1 MSAVTKVQDSVV
13 TQAEHWQTRRKR
25 ELEELRAFVTE
36 CDLSELFQ
44 KFLEKKK
51 KKPLLHPSGDGGDGG
66 GDADP
71 DGDDNTDEE
80 RGNLTVMYQN
90 ETGPMKKAALKV
102 CFEDDDWEIVRMMLR
117 GHVRL
122 NPSVVITLFE
132 EPNGEVL
139 EDDGAIPLFEYEGG
153 NDTIFA
159 TMEQDI
165 HNDEPFITVFIHI
178 AFKNT
183 TESITVYENE
193 AVATIKKILS
203 GRFNIWW
210 GDINIRKSDIILE
223 DDMEAKDIG
232 EGLLHF
238 LLKGRGGGKRAHSA
252 VKASNASK
260 DERLK
265 SIRDNIMMSTLRFD
279 SAQKAPSITTIS
291 GKFKQLI
298 DLCNNKGDKAFSDA
312 LTTMSKD
319 EISKVIKAIG
329 TTNNAKTRLKVI
341 KDVIFKGDWVEMSEL
356 KTQIEMVEKSCLDCV
371 ELMLTSQYGDDAGSI
386 AWVGLMDEMTKK
398 ISG

>member
-13 TQAEHWQTRRKR
+13 AQAEHWQTRRKR
-25 ELEELRAFVTE
+25 EIEELRAFINE
-36 CDLSELFQ
+36 CDLSEMFQ
-44 KFLEKKK
+44 KFLEKK

-66 GDADP
+66 DDADP
-71 DGDDNTDEE
+71 EGDDNDEE
-80 RGNLTVMYQN
+80 RGNLTVMYQG
-90 ETGPMKKAALKV
+90 ETGTVKKAVLQV
-102 CFEDDDWEIVRMMLR
+102 FFEDDDWEIVRMMLR
-117 GHVRL
+117 GHLRL
-122 NPSVVITLFE
+122 NPSVVITFFE

-139 EDDGAIPLFEYEGG
+139 DDDGMIPLYEYATG
-153 NDTIFA
+153 NNETIYA
-159 TMEQDI
+159 TIDQHI
-165 HNDEPFITVFIHI
+165 HNDEPFITVFIRI
-178 AFKNT
+178 ASKDT
-183 TESITVYENE
+183 TESITVLENE
-193 AVATIKKILS
+193 TVAMIKQILS
-203 GRFNIWW
+203 GRFDIWW

-223 DDMEAKDIG
+223 DEMEAKDIG

-238 LLKGRGGGKRAHSA
+238 LIKGRGGGKRAHSA

-265 SIRDNIMMSTLRFD
+265 SIRDNIMMTTLRFD
-279 SAQKAPSITTIS
+279 NAQKAPSITTIS

-329 TTNNAKTRLKVI
+329 TTNNAKTRLKAI

-386 AWVGLMDEMTKK
+386 GWLGLMDEMTKK